1 MLTSTE
7 LTAGKRVVPR
17 GSTVSVVAPCVSAS
31 VLFPTDTVVVSGNP
45 W

>member
-1 MLTSTE
+1 MQQAMNLMTHV
-7 LTAGKRVVPR
+7 LPR
-17 GSTVSVVAPCVSAS
+17 GSTVSVVAPCVSAT